1 MSRIL
6 FLSSAATTG
15 DALVCM
21 GRQFNWQA
29 PPMQKLHLG
38 AAVTDLIV
46 RHSQLATDEAT
57 GCTTSERLR
66 SATFRRRVNCGSQR
80 N

>member
-1 MSRIL
+1 VLSRNF

-38 AAVTDLIV
+38 AAVTDRIV
-46 RHSQLATDEAT
+46 RHSQLATD
-57 GCTTSERLR
+57 
-66 SATFRRRVNCGSQR
+66 
-80 N
+80 